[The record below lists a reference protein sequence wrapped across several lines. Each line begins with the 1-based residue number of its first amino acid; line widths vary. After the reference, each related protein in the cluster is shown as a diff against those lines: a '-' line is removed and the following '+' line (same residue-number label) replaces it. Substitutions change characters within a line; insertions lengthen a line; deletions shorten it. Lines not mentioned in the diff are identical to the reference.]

1 MNATSGE
8 IFQTCGRSAP
18 LKRFSANRQRFLNN
32 MTGGVV
38 RAEVTSAGGGGS
50 LTHQLYLVAPA
61 LDNYR
66 FLVLTVA
73 HDINIYPCRLLSA
86 VNPGT
91 WVECGDEQD
100 FENKLGTVLSNPK
113 TRRIIESLISQSS

>member
-1 MNATSGE
+1 
-8 IFQTCGRSAP
+8 
-18 LKRFSANRQRFLNN
+18 